1 MLLAAESV
9 FLSSPFVAP
18 VLTVFLCAMAGVG
31 TWLMLPKTGKS
42 PFVRHIGSGMGAV
55 ALACFALLLIR
66 WATLGSAATTIYFWV
81 FALLAVGAA
90 AKVITHPLPVYSSLY
105 FVLAAFSSA
114 GLLVLVWAEFIAAA
128 LVLIYAGAVL
138 ITYTFVIMLASE
150 ASGEG
155 LVSKLAGGTAEG
167 QPYDTDARSPL
178 LASIAG
184 FVTLGVLLFVLFDKS
199 QAIEKTQPAATGA
212 MQTGLQGL
220 AVYLFTNQ
228 LVSVQ
233 IAGLILTLAM
243 VGAILIARRRLLLS
257 DDERLTP
264 IEPLPI
270 SSLAAP
276 ADDNPHSIPVEGK
289 PGPRARGERSEML
302 EL

>member
-1 MLLAAESV
+1 MLLAAETV
-9 FLSSPFVAP
+9 FLSSPFLAP
-18 VLTVFLCAMAGVG
+18 VLTIFLCAMAGVG
-31 TWLMLPKTGKS
+31 TWLMMPKTGKS
-42 PFVRHIGSGMGAV
+42 SFVRHIGSGMGAV

-66 WATLGSAATTIYFWV
+66 WATLGSAATTIYFWL
-81 FALLAVGAA
+81 FAVLAIGAA

-150 ASGEG
+150 ASGQG

-178 LASIAG
+178 MASIAG
-184 FVTLGVLLFVLFDKS
+184 FVTLGVMLFVLFDKS
-199 QAIEKTQPAATGA
+199 QAIEKSIIANPDAP
-212 MQTGLQGL
+212 TGLQGL

-243 VGAILIARRRLLLS
+243 VGAILIARRKLLVS
-257 DDERLTP
+257 DEERLTP
-264 IEPLPI
+264 IEPQPI

-276 ADDNPHSIPVEGK
+276 ADDNPHSVPVEGK
-289 PGPRARGERSEML
+289 PGPRARREEAEML